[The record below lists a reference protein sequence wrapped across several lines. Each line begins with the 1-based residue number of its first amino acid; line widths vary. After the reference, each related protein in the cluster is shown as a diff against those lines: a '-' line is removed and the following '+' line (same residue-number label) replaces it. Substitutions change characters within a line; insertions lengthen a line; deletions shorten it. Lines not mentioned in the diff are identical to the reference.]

1 MRIILLL
8 LFIIL
13 CIVIAA
19 IILYLYKFHLAY
31 EFGSFMSQLE
41 YKLRLKY
48 GDNHYL
54 HFYEEYQS
62 VFGKYEYLYGLGAIF
77 LYFFTAIEIAIL
89 ILSIL
94 LQTCKSC
101 CKICRGVFSLLLL
114 FICIV
119 YRMMLLIDSFRIKNE
134 VNFTDDEI
142 YIFDSSFNNEIKEKL
157 QIMYDRKIYMIIFG
171 FVAIIGEISQFA
183 LIIVDLVKF
192 KKNLNVENNNNI
204 NEQHVA
210 VFQETERPINL
221 QSNPNVKQG
230 VNQAILYNVNQ
241 ANSNK

>member
-1 MRIILLL
+1 M
-8 LFIIL
+8 F
-13 CIVIAA
+13 
-19 IILYLYKFHLAY
+19 
-31 EFGSFMSQLE
+31 
-41 YKLRLKY
+41 
-48 GDNHYL
+48 
-54 HFYEEYQS
+54 
-62 VFGKYEYLYGLGAIF
+62 
-77 LYFFTAIEIAIL
+77 
-89 ILSIL
+89 
-94 LQTCKSC
+94 
-101 CKICRGVFSLLLL
+101 
-114 FICIV
+114 
-119 YRMMLLIDSFRIKNE
+119 LIDSFRIKNE

>member
-62 VFGKYEYLYGLGAIF
+62 VFGKYRDLYGLENIF

-94 LQTCKSC
+94 LQTCKTC

-119 YRMMLLIDSFRIKNE
+119 YRIMFLIDSFRIKNE

-230 VNQAILYNVNQ
+230 VNQA
-241 ANSNK
+241 NSNK

>member
-1 MRIILLL
+1 M
-8 LFIIL
+8 F
-13 CIVIAA
+13 
-19 IILYLYKFHLAY
+19 
-31 EFGSFMSQLE
+31 
-41 YKLRLKY
+41 
-48 GDNHYL
+48 
-54 HFYEEYQS
+54 
-62 VFGKYEYLYGLGAIF
+62 
-77 LYFFTAIEIAIL
+77 
-89 ILSIL
+89 
-94 LQTCKSC
+94 
-101 CKICRGVFSLLLL
+101 
-114 FICIV
+114 
-119 YRMMLLIDSFRIKNE
+119 LIDSFRIKNE

-157 QIMYDRKIYMIIFG
+157 QIMHDRKIYMIIFG

>member
-62 VFGKYEYLYGLGAIF
+62 VFGKYRDLYGLENIF

-94 LQTCKSC
+94 LQTCKTC

-119 YRMMLLIDSFRIKNE
+119 YRMMFLIGSFRIKNE

-157 QIMYDRKIYMIIFG
+157 QIMYDRKIYMIIFC
-171 FVAIIGEISQFA
+171 FVAIIGKISQFA

-230 VNQAILYNVNQ
+230 VNQA
-241 ANSNK
+241 NSNK

>member
-1 MRIILLL
+1 
-8 LFIIL
+8 
-13 CIVIAA
+13 
-19 IILYLYKFHLAY
+19 
-31 EFGSFMSQLE
+31 MSQLKD
-41 YKLRLKY
+41 KLRLKY
-48 GDNHYL
+48 GNNHYL

-62 VFGKYEYLYGLGAIF
+62 VFGKYEYLYGIEAIF

-119 YRMMLLIDSFRIKNE
+119 YRIMFLIDSFRIKNE

-157 QIMYDRKIYMIIFG
+157 QIMHDRKIYMIIFG

-221 QSNPNVKQG
+221 QCNPNVKQG

-241 ANSNK
+241 SNSNK